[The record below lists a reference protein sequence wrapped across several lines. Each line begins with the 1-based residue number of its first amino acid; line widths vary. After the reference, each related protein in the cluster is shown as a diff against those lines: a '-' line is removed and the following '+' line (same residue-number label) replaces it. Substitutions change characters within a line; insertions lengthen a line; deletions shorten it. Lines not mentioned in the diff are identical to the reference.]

1 MNTKLQE
8 CFRTITATKQDR
20 RSRNVLIIGKIKML
34 QKKIPNLCCTDLNAT
49 LQLSMPFHKKL
60 PGRPA
65 FLGMEGLSRC
75 SYATSFF
82 NLASFWFGCI
92 LAAQETAP
100 SAAAGCTVT
109 INGCATKNPQITTQN
124 FMFTLTGAL

>member
-1 MNTKLQE
+1 VNTKLLE

-20 RSRNVLIIGKIKML
+20 RPRKVPIIGKIKML
-34 QKKIPNLCCTDLNAT
+34 QKNLNAT
-49 LQLSMPFHKKL
+49 LQLSMPFRKKL

-82 NLASFWFGCI
+82 NLTSFWFGCI
-92 LAAQETAP
+92 LDAQETAP

-109 INGCATKNPQITTQN
+109 INGYATKKPQYYNPKFHVYSDRSTSADSFGI
-124 FMFTLTGAL
+124 L